1 MLRILGSHQ
10 RLCSGWTRREMLA
23 VGGLAPLS
31 LGLADWLQMQEYS
44 AASTDRSGFG
54 RAKRIILLYLMGA
67 ASQYET
73 FDPKPEAPA
82 EIRGEFGPTQ
92 TALPGLAI
100 CDRLPKLAQVA
111 DRVAVVR
118 SMSHPHNNHS
128 NVYTL
133 TGRPAV
139 DFGSETSP
147 YDHRHWP
154 FFGSMLQYLA
164 RRKDAL
170 APISE
175 IPNNIALPF
184 PLSRR
189 NFIQRGGPYGGFL
202 GRTYDPVW
210 TEFEGK
216 ATRSVMR
223 DSAFGGAEFSVRD
236 PYLGITPESR
246 LSISRGGSL
255 QPGMTLDR
263 LDRRRNLLG
272 QLDIAHRAADESMSG
287 QSLDRFQQM
296 AWSLITSKKVR
307 EALDVA
313 REPMATRERYGMTL
327 FGQATLAGRR
337 LLEAG
342 APMVSVMWDEIDAIN
357 SAWDTHFRIFS
368 RLGDELLPGL
378 DGALSSLIVDLD
390 ERGMLDETLVLC
402 LTEHGRSDKLIPR
415 QHGPGRDHSSSVYSV
430 LLAGGGIARGTV
442 IGASD
447 ERGAA
452 VKRDPVTPE
461 DILATMYHLAGVDH
475 TMTIPDRLER
485 PAAIVAEGDVV
496 QALLA

>member
-1 MLRILGSHQ
+1 
-10 RLCSGWTRREMLA
+10 
-23 VGGLAPLS
+23 
-31 LGLADWLQMQEYS
+31 
-44 AASTDRSGFG
+44 
-54 RAKRIILLYLMGA
+54 
-67 ASQYET
+67 
-73 FDPKPEAPA
+73 
-82 EIRGEFGPTQ
+82 
-92 TALPGLAI
+92 
-100 CDRLPKLAQVA
+100 
-111 DRVAVVR
+111 
-118 SMSHPHNNHS
+118 
-128 NVYTL
+128 
-133 TGRPAV
+133 
-139 DFGSETSP
+139 
-147 YDHRHWP
+147 
-154 FFGSMLQYLA
+154 
-164 RRKDAL
+164 
-170 APISE
+170 
-175 IPNNIALPF
+175 
-184 PLSRR
+184 
-189 NFIQRGGPYGGFL
+189 
-202 GRTYDPVW
+202 
-210 TEFEGK
+210 
-216 ATRSVMR
+216 MR

-236 PYLGITPESR
+236 PYLGITPDSR

-263 LDRRRNLLG
+263 LDRRRSLLG
-272 QLDIAHRAADESMSG
+272 QLDVAHRAADESMAG
-287 QSLDRFQQM
+287 LSLDRFQQM
-296 AWSLITSKKVR
+296 AYSLITSKKVR

-342 APMVSVMWDEIDAIN
+342 APMISVMWDEIDAIN

-368 RLGDELLPGL
+368 RLGDEL
-378 DGALSSLIVDLD
+378 
-390 ERGMLDETLVLC
+390 LC

-452 VKRDPVTPE
+452 VKRDPVSPE

-475 TMTIPDRLER
+475 TLTIPDRLER